1 MALTVITF
9 PIGLC
14 FDVLVDVCNIGCA
27 DFTINDV
34 TSSSLCQVAC
44 NANAEYKS
52 WTFDK
57 AYQVNIKKYYLEK
70 WLDL

>member
-1 MALTVITF
+1 MDA
-9 PIGLC
+9 
-14 FDVLVDVCNIGCA
+14 CNIGCA

-57 AYQVNIKKYYLEK
+57 AYQVNVKKYYLEK